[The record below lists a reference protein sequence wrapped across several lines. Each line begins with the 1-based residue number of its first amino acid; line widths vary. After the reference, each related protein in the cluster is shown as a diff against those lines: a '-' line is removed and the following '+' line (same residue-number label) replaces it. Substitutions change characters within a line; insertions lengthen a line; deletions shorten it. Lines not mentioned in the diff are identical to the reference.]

1 MFNALDIPAYYY
13 LIAVVFGVVIG
24 LWKKDWSI
32 GFLVGY
38 VFFLLAE
45 TVLIRKPGTL
55 RYELIPFWSWAEVF
69 KKWPMTSTGK
79 MYLRQILL
87 NIVMFIPVGMV
98 LSGKVGWKGIL
109 IAAGLSA
116 MIEIT
121 QLVTH
126 RGLFE
131 FDDII
136 HNTLGA
142 TAGYGLMVFTRKA
155 KQ

>member
-13 LIAVVFGVVIG
+13 LIAVAIGVVIG
-24 LWKKDWSI
+24 LWKKDWRT
-32 GFLVGY
+32 GFLFAY
-38 VFFLLAE
+38 SFFLLAE
-45 TVLIRKPGTL
+45 TVLIRSPGTL
-55 RYELIPFWSWAEVF
+55 RYEMIPFWSWREVF
-69 KKWPMTSTGK
+69 RKWPMTATGK
-79 MYLRQILL
+79 MYLRQIIL
-87 NIVMFIPVGMV
+87 NIIIFIPIGVV
-98 LSGKVGWKGIL
+98 LSPKAGWKIIL
-109 IAAGLSA
+109 IAAGISA
-116 MIEIT
+116 AIEIM

-142 TAGYGLMVFTRKA
+142 AAGCGLTALIRKA

>member
-142 TAGYGLMVFTRKA
+142 TAGYGLMVFSRKA

>member
-69 KKWPMTSTGK
+69 KKWPMTATGK
-79 MYLRQILL
+79 MYLRQIIL
-87 NIVMFIPVGMV
+87 NIAMFIPVGMV
-98 LSGKVGWKGIL
+98 LSRKAGWKGIL
-109 IAAGLSA
+109 IAAGISA
-116 MIEIT
+116 MIEIM
-121 QLVTH
+121 QLVSH

-136 HNTLGA
+136 HNALGA
-142 TAGYGLMVFTRKA
+142 AAGYGLKALIRKA
-155 KQ
+155 K